1 MQVTCL
7 GQEVGKGQGE
17 KNHYLISLVFI
28 NHLDFGQ
35 SMALEEKG
43 DELSVKAKHQEH
55 AKGQEQG
62 CPSSLLQRGGTCSI
76 TPLPVPS

>member
-17 KNHYLISLVFI
+17 KPLFNSLFVI

-62 CPSSLLQRGGTCSI
+62 CPSSLLRRGGTCSN